1 MNFLYDLIGI
11 PFGYLMS
18 LIYKIVPNYAV
29 AIILFTLVTKLLL
42 FPVNYKTQKNAAR
55 MQLFQPKLEKLKK
68 SYGSN
73 PQRLQEEQQKLY
85 QQEGI
90 NPMGSCLPMF
100 VQMFL
105 LFGVIDVVYKP
116 ITHILHITKSVRTA
130 AIEKASEIAV
140 NIGDINNGKEIS
152 TSNLRSE
159 LLTAEALD
167 KHPDEFRD
175 LAENFFQKVSDFS
188 DTFSVFGANLG
199 KTPEFRPEVWNKE
212 AIILFCIP
220 FLAGLAQLI
229 FSLYSQIHQKKVN
242 PQAQAAG
249 GGCMTAMTLLMPV
262 WSIWIAFEVPAGV
275 GFYWIFSS
283 LFSFAITFA
292 LNCYF
297 TKDRIVAINEKE
309 KEKAR
314 IYAEKHPDKK
324 SFMQRMMEQQAA
336 IEQQQAAAARVN
348 ENGEKISRSEMNRQ
362 NRDKINEARR
372 RMAEKYGDE
381 YVESDGSDE
390 E

>member
-100 VQMFL
+100 IQMFL

-130 AIEKASEIAV
+130 AIEKASELAV
-140 NIGDINNGKEIS
+140 NVGDINNGKEIS
-152 TSNLRSE
+152 AANLRSE
-159 LLTAEALD
+159 LLTAEALE

-188 DTFSVFGANLG
+188 DTF
-199 KTPEFRPEVWNKE
+199 
-212 AIILFCIP
+212 IIS
-220 FLAGLAQLI
+220 G
-229 FSLYSQIHQKKVN
+229 
-242 PQAQAAG
+242 
-249 GGCMTAMTLLMPV
+249 
-262 WSIWIAFEVPAGV
+262 SI
-275 GFYWIFSS
+275 
-283 LFSFAITFA
+283 
-292 LNCYF
+292 
-297 TKDRIVAINEKE
+297 
-309 KEKAR
+309 
-314 IYAEKHPDKK
+314 
-324 SFMQRMMEQQAA
+324 
-336 IEQQQAAAARVN
+336 
-348 ENGEKISRSEMNRQ
+348 
-362 NRDKINEARR
+362 
-372 RMAEKYGDE
+372 
-381 YVESDGSDE
+381 
-390 E
+390 